1 MVIEFDV
8 EWTFQCVLQTQCF
21 QKSLVKKYA
30 EYGAN
35 YFKGLKVYF
44 MWIYINVV

>member
-1 MVIEFDV
+1 M
-8 EWTFQCVLQTQCF
+8 T
-21 QKSLVKKYA
+21 KSLVKKYA

-35 YFKGLKVYF
+35 YFEELKVYF